1 MIFIQIERSFEET
14 LVDLLRMVTIV
25 GGFQANVFVK
35 KLIKSILQ
43 VDVGTSERISVISVN
58 H

>member
-1 MIFIQIERSFEET
+1 
-14 LVDLLRMVTIV
+14 MVTIV